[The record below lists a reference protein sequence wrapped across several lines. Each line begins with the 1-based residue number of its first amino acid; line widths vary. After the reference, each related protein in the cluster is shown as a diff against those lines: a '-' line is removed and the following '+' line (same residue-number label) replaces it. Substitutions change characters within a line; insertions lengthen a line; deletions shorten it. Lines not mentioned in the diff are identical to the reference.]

1 MTPPDRLRIL
11 HVLGGLNR
19 GGVETW
25 LLNVMRTID
34 RRRFEMHF
42 LVHTAEPGAYD
53 AAVRGLGGRI
63 IPCPNPSSPWRY
75 GRALRRVLREH
86 GRYDVVHSHVHH
98 FSGHVLGV
106 ARSAG
111 VPTRIAHSHTDSS
124 LEDAEAGAGRRL
136 YLRTMRR
143 WIHRHASAGFAA
155 SRPAAAALYG
165 AGWEADPRW
174 RVLYY
179 GIDLAPFAGD
189 VDRRQVRRAL
199 GLPEA
204 GLVIGHVGRFVR
216 QKNHEFLLRVA
227 AEAAR
232 RDPRVRLLLVGEGPL
247 RPTIEGE
254 VERAGLGPLVVF
266 AGGRADVAT
275 VMRGAMDVFVFPSRW
290 EGLGIVL
297 LEAQAAGLP
306 CVLSDVVPDE
316 ADVSPGSTRR
326 LSLHE
331 PPEQWARAVMEAAR
345 RTSPTARPAALA
357 RMGGGRFDIRTCAR
371 DLADAYVRLAGGA
384 TAAPEPEPAGDGV
397 GPTAGTRAG

>member
-25 LLNVMRTID
+25 LLNVMRAID
-34 RRRFEMHF
+34 RRRLEMHF

-53 AAVRGLGGRI
+53 AAVRDLGGRI
-63 IPCPNPSSPWRY
+63 TPCPNPSSPWRY

-86 GRYDVVHSHVHH
+86 GPYDVVHSHVHH
-98 FSGHVLGV
+98 FSGHVLGI

-111 VPTRIAHSHTDSS
+111 VPVRIAHSHTDSS
-124 LEDAEAGAGRRL
+124 LEDGEAGPARRL

-143 WIHRHASAGFAA
+143 WIRRHANAGFAA
-155 SRPAAAALYG
+155 SRLAAAALYG
-165 AGWEADPRW
+165 PGWEADPRW

-179 GIDLAPFAGD
+179 GIDLAPFADD
-189 VDRRQVRRAL
+189 VDRRQVRQAL

-216 QKNHEFLLRVA
+216 QKNHPFLLRVA

-232 RDPRVRLLLVGEGPL
+232 RDARVRLLLVGEGPL
-247 RPTIEGE
+247 RPVIERE
-254 VERAGLGPLVVF
+254 VERAGLERLVVF
-266 AGGRADVAT
+266 AGGRADVPA
-275 VMRGAMDVFVFPSRW
+275 VMRGGMDVFLFPSRW

-306 CVLSDVVPDE
+306 CVLSDVVPEE
-316 ADVSPGSTRR
+316 AEVSPGSTRR
-326 LSLHE
+326 LSLHA
-331 PPEQWARAVMEAAR
+331 PPEQWARAVVEAALSA
-345 RTSPTARPAALA
+345 SPTGRRDALA
-357 RMGGGRFDIRTCAR
+357 RMSGGRFDIRTCAR
-371 DLADAYVRLAGGA
+371 DLADAYVRLAGRA
-384 TAAPEPEPAGDGV
+384 IPAVEPGPAGDGV
-397 GPTAGTRAG
+397 SPTAGARAG